1 MLVVLATLRRPPP
14 LLGEGREDLHA
25 DIANA
30 AAPGT
35 GFLIAVRGWIL
46 LGIQQGG
53 LLKIKKAGVSFK
65 SLESSSG
72 SLWGDTVRG
81 MEGEREGEAAGEKG
95 SRDKEWVKEG
105 VGETGW
111 KYSESIWKEEKEKGR
126 GKRGKRR
133 EHG

>member
-1 MLVVLATLRRPPP
+1 MLAVLPTLWRPPP

-30 AAPGT
+30 TAPGT
-35 GFLIAVRGWIL
+35 GFLIAVHVWVL

-72 SLWGDTVRG
+72 SWRGDKVRG
-81 MEGEREGEAAGEKG
+81 MEGEREAAAAGED
-95 SRDKEWVKEG
+95 R
-105 VGETGW
+105 
-111 KYSESIWKEEKEKGR
+111 SEKT
-126 GKRGKRR
+126 RR
-133 EHG
+133 E